1 MKEFTAATGWIPVDK
16 AKEMRDWLL
25 ESELLQ
31 EGEVKLS
38 SYRWADLLDHS
49 KGYLCKVLTTVSL
62 HIIE

>member
-1 MKEFTAATGWIPVDK
+1 MNEFTAATGWIPVNK

-25 ESELLQ
+25 ESGQLQ
-31 EGEVKLS
+31 EGEVRLS

-62 HIIE
+62 YIIE